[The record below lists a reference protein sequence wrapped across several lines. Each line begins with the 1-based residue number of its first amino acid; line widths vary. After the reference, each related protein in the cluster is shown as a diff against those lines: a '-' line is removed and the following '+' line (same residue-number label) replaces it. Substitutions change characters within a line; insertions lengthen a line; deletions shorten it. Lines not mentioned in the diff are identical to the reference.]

1 MSSYLYRLGRQVAR
15 RAKTVLALWLLLAVL
30 LGVLTVSLG
39 GKLQNDFTIPG
50 TESQQGLDALT
61 QRFPEVSGTSAQLVF
76 VAPEGEKIE
85 DHRAE
90 VRAVLAE
97 VEKVDHVATV
107 TDPLASESRTVS
119 DDGRDA
125 LATVQL
131 DRGLDELP
139 EGVTEDLEEAAELP
153 SGSPVELHIG
163 GDAYSVTGVHVSA
176 TEAIGLLIA
185 LLVLA
190 ITFGSLLAAG
200 LPILTALLG
209 VAIAMAGIFSVAAVT
224 TISATTPTLALM
236 IGLAVGIDYAL
247 FVIARHRSQLATG
260 LGVEESIA
268 RAVATAGS
276 AVIFAGVTVIIA
288 LCGLVVAGI
297 PFLAVMGYAA
307 ASAVLVAV
315 LVALTAVPALLA
327 LAGERLRPKP
337 GSRAHRREAVAEGR
351 PHATLGAR
359 WVRLVTR
366 MPVVTVVISLLV
378 IAVLAIPARDLAL
391 GLSDNGSAEQGSSQR
406 ETYDLI
412 SRDFGPGYNAPL
424 FVTAD
429 IIDTTDPIGVM
440 DSLGKSLG
448 AYEGV
453 QKVALA
459 TPNRTADLGLV
470 VIYPTTE
477 KSDPATAALVEAI
490 RSDSADLEKRFGVE
504 DVMVTGQTA
513 VAIDVSAR
521 LSGAILP
528 FGAVVVGL
536 SLILLTIVFR
546 SIAVPLKATLGYV
559 LSVAASFGVV
569 AAVFEWGWGADLFN
583 VAKVGPVIAFF
594 PIILMGVL
602 FGLAMD
608 YEVFLVSRMRE
619 DFVHTGDARRSVDTG
634 FTASARVVTAAAII
648 MIAVF
653 AAFVPNGDPIVKPMA
668 LGLTVGVLIDAF
680 LVRMTLVPAVLALL
694 GPRAWWLPR
703 WLDRRMP
710 VLDIEGEALVH
721 HLEHADFVDSHGE
734 VAIRAR
740 HVAVAGALAPLDLT
754 LRPAGIGVVHGPDPV
769 ARSAALAALTGRLG
783 FSGQLVVLDRLL
795 PEESGAVRARAALVG
810 SVAEALRLAE
820 ARRVPALVAIDST
833 APLDSGQIAALSALT
848 SRGATVLLGM
858 PSLPAVPQ
866 VADAIARAVPPA
878 DTQPQT
884 ELADAVAPVADLET
898 VR

>member
-1 MSSYLYRLGRQVAR
+1 MSSYLYRLGRLVAR

-30 LGVLTVSLG
+30 LGALTVSLG

-76 VAPEGEKIE
+76 VAPEGEKVE
-85 DHRAE
+85 DHRTEIRE
-90 VRAVLAE
+90 VLDA

-107 TDPLASESRTVS
+107 TDPLAKDSRTVS
-119 DDGRDA
+119 DNGRDA
-125 LATVQL
+125 LATVQFDL
-131 DRGLDELP
+131 GLDELP
-139 EGVTEDLEEAAELP
+139 EGVTADLEKAAELP
-153 SGSPVELHIG
+153 SGSSLELHVG

-176 TEAIGLLIA
+176 TEGIGILIA

-190 ITFGSLLAAG
+190 ITFGSLLSAG

-209 VAIAMAGIFSVAAVT
+209 VGIAMAGIFSVAAVT

-276 AVIFAGVTVIIA
+276 AVIFAGVTVVIA

-351 PHATLGAR
+351 PHATTLGAR
-359 WVRLVTR
+359 WVRLVTKV
-366 MPVVTVVISLLV
+366 PVLTVVVSLLV

-391 GLSDNGSAEQGSSQR
+391 GLNDNGSAEPGTAPR

-440 DSLGKSLG
+440 DSLGKALG
-448 AYEGV
+448 TYDGV

-477 KSDPATAALVEAI
+477 KSDPATAALVKSI
-490 RSDSADLEKRFGVE
+490 RADSADLEKSFGIE
-504 DVMVTGQTA
+504 DVRVTGQTA

-619 DFVHTGDARRSVDTG
+619 DYVHTGDARRSVDTG
-634 FTASARVVTAAAII
+634 FAASARVVTAAAII

-653 AAFVPNGDPIVKPMA
+653 AAFVPHGDPIVKPMA
-668 LGLTVGVLIDAF
+668 LGLTVGVLVDAF

-694 GPRAWWLPR
+694 GRGAWWLPR
-703 WLDRRMP
+703 WLERRMP

-721 HLEHADFVDSHGE
+721 HLEHADHVAAHGE
-734 VAIRAR
+734 VAVRAR
-740 HVAVAGALAPLDLT
+740 EVEVLEALAPLSLD
-754 LRPAGIGVVHGPDPV
+754 LRPGGLGIVHGSDPV
-769 ARSAALAALTGRLG
+769 ARSAALAAITGRLG
-783 FSGQLVVLDRLL
+783 FTGQLVVLDRLL

-810 SVAEALRLAE
+810 DVSEALRLVG
-820 ARRVPALVAIDST
+820 ARRVPALVAIDSPT
-833 APLDSGQIAALSALT
+833 SLDPGQLAALSALT
-848 SRGATVLLGM
+848 SRGTTVLLGM
-858 PSLPAVPQ
+858 PSPPAVPQ
-866 VADAIARAVPPA
+866 VADALACAEPARALPA
-878 DTQPQT
+878 LTDT
-884 ELADAVAPVADLET
+884 AASVADLET

>member
-1 MSSYLYRLGRQVAR
+1 MSSYLYRLGRLVAR
-15 RAKTVLALWLLLAVL
+15 CAKTVLALWLLLAVL
-30 LGVLTVSLG
+30 LGALTVSLG

-76 VAPEGEKIE
+76 VAPEGEKIA
-85 DHRAE
+85 DHRKE
-90 VRAVLAE
+90 VTAVLDE
-97 VEKVDHVATV
+97 IEKVDHVATV
-107 TDPLASESRTVS
+107 TDPLAEDSRTVS
-119 DDGRDA
+119 DNGRDA
-125 LATVQL
+125 LATVQFDL
-131 DRGLDELP
+131 GLDELP
-139 EGVTEDLEEAAELP
+139 ESVKADLDEAAELP
-153 SGSPVELHIG
+153 DGSSLELAVG
-163 GDAYSVTGVHVSA
+163 GDAYAVTGVHVSA

-260 LGVEESIA
+260 LDVEESIA

-327 LAGERLRPKP
+327 VAGERLRPKP
-337 GSRAHRREAVAEGR
+337 GSRAHRREAAAEGR
-351 PHATLGAR
+351 PHAITLGAR
-359 WVRLVTR
+359 WVRLVTKV
-366 MPVVTVVISLLV
+366 PAVTVVVSLLI

-391 GLSDNGSAEQGSSQR
+391 GLNDNGSAEPGSSPR

-440 DSLGKSLG
+440 DDLG
-448 AYEGV
+448 ASLEKYDGV

-470 VIYPTTE
+470 VIYPDTE
-477 KSDPATAALVEAI
+477 KSDPATADLVEAI
-490 RSDSADLEKRFGVE
+490 RADHASLEKRFGIR

-536 SLILLTIVFR
+536 SLILLMVVFR

-569 AAVFEWGWGADLFN
+569 AAVFEWGWGADLLN

-619 DFVHTGDARRSVDTG
+619 DFVHSGDARRSVDTG
-634 FTASARVVTAAAII
+634 FAASARVVTAAAVI

-668 LGLTVGVLIDAF
+668 LGLTVGVLVDAF

-694 GPRAWWLPR
+694 GDRAWWLPR
-703 WLDRRMP
+703 WLDRRLP
-710 VLDIEGEALVH
+710 VLDVEGEALVH
-721 HLEHADFVDSHGE
+721 HLEHSDYVAVHGE
-734 VAIRAR
+734 LAVRAR
-740 HVAVAGALAPLDLT
+740 QVTVPGALAPLSLE
-754 LRPAGIGVVHGPDPV
+754 LRPAGIGIIHGDDPV

-783 FSGQLVVLDRLL
+783 FSGKLVVLDRLL
-795 PEESGAVRARAALVG
+795 PEESGSVRARAALVDDV
-810 SVAEALRLAE
+810 SEALRLTGS
-820 ARRVPALVAIDST
+820 RRLPRLVAIDSRVS
-833 APLDSGQIAALSALT
+833 LDSGQLAALSALT
-848 SRGATVLLGM
+848 SRGATVLLAM

-866 VADAIARAVPPA
+866 VADA
-878 DTQPQT
+878 
-884 ELADAVAPVADLET
+884 LALAAPDRSPSDLTAASAADLET

>member
-15 RAKTVLALWLLLAVL
+15 HAKTVLALWLLLAVL
-30 LGVLTVSLG
+30 LGALTVSLG

-76 VAPEGEKIE
+76 VAPEGEKIV
-85 DHRAE
+85 DHRQE
-90 VRAVLAE
+90 IEKVLAE

-107 TDPLASESRTVS
+107 TDPLAKDSRTVS
-119 DDGRDA
+119 DNGRDA
-125 LATVQL
+125 LATVQFDL
-131 DRGLDELP
+131 GLDELP
-139 EGVTEDLEEAAELP
+139 EGVTSDLESAAELP
-153 SGSPVELHIG
+153 AGSALELHIG

-176 TEAIGLLIA
+176 TEAIGILIA

-247 FVIARHRSQLATG
+247 FVIARHRSQLAAG

-268 RAVATAGS
+268 RALATAGS

-327 LAGERLRPKP
+327 VAGERLRPKP

-359 WVRLVTR
+359 WVRLVTKV
-366 MPVVTVVISLLV
+366 PVLTVVVSLLV

-391 GLSDNGSAEQGSSQR
+391 GLNDNGSAEPGSSQR

-440 DSLGKSLG
+440 DSLGKALG
-448 AYEGV
+448 AHDGV

-477 KSDPATAALVEAI
+477 KSDPATAALVEEI
-490 RSDSADLEKRFGVE
+490 RADSAELEERFGIE

-569 AAVFEWGWGADLFN
+569 AAVFEWGWGAELLN

-619 DFVHTGDARRSVDTG
+619 DYVHTGDARASVDSG
-634 FTASARVVTAAAII
+634 FAASARVVTAAALI
-648 MIAVF
+648 MIGVF

-668 LGLTVGVLIDAF
+668 LGLTVGVLVDAF
-680 LVRMTLVPAVLALL
+680 LVRMTLVPAVLTLL
-694 GPRAWWLPR
+694 GRGAWWLPG
-703 WLDRRMP
+703 WLDRRLP

-721 HLEHADFVDSHGE
+721 HLEHVDYVAANGE
-734 VAIRAR
+734 VAVRAR
-740 HVAVAGALAPLDLT
+740 QVEVSGALAPLDLHV
-754 LRPAGIGVVHGPDPV
+754 RPGGLGIVHGADPV
-769 ARSAALAALTGRLG
+769 ARSAALAAFTGRLA
-783 FSGQLVVLDRLL
+783 FTGQLVVLDRLL
-795 PEESGAVRARAALVG
+795 PEEAGAVRARAALVG
-810 SVAEALRLAE
+810 DVAEALRLVG
-820 ARRVPALVAIDST
+820 ARRVPALVAVDSPT
-833 APLDSGQIAALSALT
+833 SLDSGQLAALSALT
-848 SRGATVLLGM
+848 SRGTTVLLGM

-866 VADAIARAVPPA
+866 VADALAHAAPARTSADPELTDPA
-878 DTQPQT
+878 
-884 ELADAVAPVADLET
+884 ASVADLET

>member
-391 GLSDNGSAEQGSSQR
+391 GLSDNGSAEPGSSQR

-448 AYEGV
+448 AYDGV

-477 KSDPATAALVEAI
+477 KSDPATASLVEAI

-754 LRPAGIGVVHGPDPV
+754 LRPAELGVVHGPDPV

-820 ARRVPALVAIDST
+820 SRRVPALVAIDST